1 MKMYK
6 ILLTELKKGKWFYR
20 NVHGEP
26 IDFTYYEKASI
37 STDIFQFYRY
47 INFLSNKTSF
57 AIENHA
63 YEIIATCQCQY
74 RDGLSTFSLKIKIM
88 IW

>member
-1 MKMYK
+1 MYK
-6 ILLTELKKGKWFYR
+6 ILLNGLKKGDNFYR

-26 IDFTYYEKASI
+26 IDLTYYEKSSI
-37 STDIFQFYRY
+37 STDVFQFYRY

-63 YEIIATCQCQY
+63 YEIIVILACQCQ
-74 RDGLSTFSLKIKIM
+74 
-88 IW
+88 